1 MKKIFIILSL
11 LAAASFAAVSCLD
24 REFSEESPVFAV
36 SSYSLVL
43 PSDLEEGRNLVAD
56 TLWITSN
63 RTWTVSIPDTLDW
76 IKLDRDGHQGI
87 SGVSERVPLVI
98 SCDDNAS
105 AQSREAELTI
115 CGSAGSKKVKVTQ
128 SAIRHRIALVK
139 GERQYSGLNYEGETL
154 TLGINTNSAW
164 SIALKAGSTIA
175 ASFSKKS
182 GDSSAEI
189 DVKVAENDD
198 RFAGKEG
205 TLVISA
211 EGCRSIEIP
220 VSQLKG
226 VPYFRIEMESLEAQA
241 EDGLPNFEI
250 PIHTNL
256 DWKAEIVSVKGY
268 DSLEVKGATG
278 GKGAKAAKIEFPYC
292 VAFGEEGEIVVK
304 LTAEDVEGEKIV
316 TIRQKPCI
324 RFAYFGYGTAEE
336 GSMYEANSTIWPSGT
351 NTNNW
356 PFSEPTISNIKTSG
370 GQALYQGQKVK
381 FVLKNGFEMWIYS
394 TKGVWRNSKTGLM
407 FGGEKDNY
415 LQLPAITGFKLVKI
429 VYCFRG
435 TSAFK
440 GTVRVKRGND
450 YVDVSQTFSTGGQG
464 SVTNIPVSGAEPGE
478 ACGIYAAGGTNYQIG
493 EMTLY
498 YE

>member
-1 MKKIFIILSL
+1 MKKIFMILSL

-24 REFSEESPVFAV
+24 REFSEENPVFAV
-36 SSYSLVL
+36 SSYKVVL
-43 PSDLEEGRNLVAD
+43 PSDVEEGQNLVAD

-63 RTWTVSIPDTLDW
+63 RTWTVSIPDTLEW

-98 SCDDNAS
+98 NCEDNAT

-128 SAIRHRIALVK
+128 SAIRHRLALVK
-139 GERQYSGLNYEGETL
+139 GERQYSGLNPEGEKL

-164 SIALKAGSTIA
+164 SIALKAGSTIVA
-175 ASFSKKS
+175 KFSQKS
-182 GDSSAEI
+182 GDTSAEI
-189 DVKVAENDD
+189 DVTVAENDD

-205 TLVISA
+205 TVVISA

-226 VPYFRIEMESLEAQA
+226 YPIFRIEMESLDVQA

-268 DSLEVKGATG
+268 DSLEVKGAEG

-292 VAFGEEGEIVVK
+292 IAFGEEGEIVVK
-304 LTAEDVEGEKIV
+304 LTAEEIEGEKIV
-316 TIRQKPCI
+316 TIKQKPCI
-324 RFAYFGYGTAEE
+324 RFRFLSAGLDPETTLYGGNVKIMPDA
-336 GSMYEANSTIWPSGT
+336 SA
-351 NTNNW
+351 W
-356 PFSEPTISNIKTSG
+356 PFKEPVWSYIPSSKGSAKNINEKF
-370 GQALYQGQKVK
+370 K
-381 FVLKNGFEMWIYS
+381 FVLLNDFELFVYSSLGLWKNS
-394 TKGVWRNSKTGLM
+394 VTGWM
-407 FGGEKDNY
+407 FGGAKDNY
-415 LQLPAITGFKLVKI
+415 LLLPAVPGFKLVKI

-440 GTVRVKRGND
+440 GTVRAERDGTMVNL
-450 YVDVSQTFSTGGQG
+450 SQTFSTGGQG
-464 SVTNIPVSGAEPGE
+464 SITEIPVSGAQPGE